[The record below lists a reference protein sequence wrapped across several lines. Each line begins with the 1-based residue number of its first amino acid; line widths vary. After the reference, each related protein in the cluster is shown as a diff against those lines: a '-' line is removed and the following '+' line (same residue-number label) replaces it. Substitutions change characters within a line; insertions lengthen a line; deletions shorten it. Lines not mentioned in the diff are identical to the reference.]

1 MNEKRYSVNCGS
13 RSVNA
18 RILEVRE
25 NGFNGKGRYN
35 DPVRDGVSTYP
46 VFPRTQ

>member
-25 NGFNGKGRYN
+25 NELKKTGSGKTKQRRN
-35 DPVRDGVSTYP
+35 NTSPLIVKTKK
-46 VFPRTQ
+46 